1 MAVPC
6 KEGGPTGARH
16 IPEVTRRSGLLI
28 ANSLGL
34 NQTSFLFNPSHLP
47 AHPLYKKY
55 INTTP
60 ILPLPHTPYPLL
72 PTMPYQLSS
81 AESSNESL
89 VQRTTWSSLP
99 SPSGNPHLRRPRP
112 FPNSYWATP
121 LLVACEYP
129 WTPTRTSRS
138 QKIDLLLRAGVRTF
152 IDLTESGELSPY
164 APHLTAH
171 VARQGIDEEHQE
183 PVEYYSFP
191 IPDRCLPR
199 SVGYVRQILDVL
211 KDNAQRG
218 RITAVHCRGGIGRT
232 GLVVGCWLV
241 ESGVVESGAAAL
253 QFIAEEWK
261 SVEKCRR
268 FPQSPETG
276 GQCEFVLNF
285 ERLPGAMVAPISA

>member
-1 MAVPC
+1 MSPCSSEYEYSHNNALVPR
-6 KEGGPTGARH
+6 TSVS
-16 IPEVTRRSGLLI
+16 I
-28 ANSLGL
+28 
-34 NQTSFLFNPSHLP
+34 TSF
-47 AHPLYKKY
+47 
-55 INTTP
+55 
-60 ILPLPHTPYPLL
+60 
-72 PTMPYQLSS
+72 
-81 AESSNESL
+81 
-89 VQRTTWSSLP
+89 SSLP
-99 SPSGNPHLRRPRP
+99 RPSDNHVPRPRP

-129 WTPTRTSRS
+129 WTPMWTGRS

-152 IDLTESGELSPY
+152 IDLTESGELCPY
-164 APHLTAH
+164 QPHLAAH
-171 VARQGIDEEHQE
+171 ISRVGIDEELE

-211 KDNAQRG
+211 KDNQRRG

-241 ESGVVESGAAAL
+241 ESGAVEDGAAAL
-253 QFIAEEWK
+253 KFIAEEWK
-261 SVEKCRR
+261 SVEKYRR

-285 ERLPGAMVAPISA
+285 ERLQGSLMVPVST